1 MHAEVSLAR
10 AATCARPA
18 RKNDQGLVVRSTLW
32 DTIRSHVMKNAD
44 TGARK

>member
-32 DTIRSHVMKNAD
+32 EAAFINTIRSQKLCP
-44 TGARK
+44 